1 VGLLDRGAPQHRDDV
16 AHPGPA
22 RSAAEKKSLIATERD
37 EAART
42 AWRNEATDL
51 DPAQVV
57 FLDETSTHTS
67 LTRRYA
73 RAPRGMRAYGHVPRN
88 HGHNVTLLAAL
99 TPDGIGPS
107 MTIAGSID
115 SAAFTAYVRRF
126 LVPSLRPGQVVILD
140 NLSAH
145 KSAAARAAIEAAG
158 CELRFLP
165 AYSPDF
171 NPIELAFAK
180 IKSRLRAAAAR
191 DPASLEQATAQAINR
206 ITPADARAYYA
217 HCGFL
222 LRRN

>member
-1 VGLLDRGAPQHRDDV
+1 MWRED
-16 AHPGPA
+16 
-22 RSAAEKKSLIATERD
+22 
-37 EAART
+37 T
-42 AWRNEATDL
+42 AVL

-73 RAPRGMRAYGHVPRN
+73 RAPRGARAYGHVPRN

-99 TPDGIGPS
+99 TPQGMGPS
-107 MTIAGSID
+107 MTITGSID
-115 SAAFTAYVRRF
+115 SAAFAAYVQHF
-126 LVPSLRPGQVVILD
+126 LVPSLHPGQVVILD

-145 KSAAARAAIEAAG
+145 KSAVAREAIEAAG

-180 IKSRLRAAAAR
+180 LKSCLRAAAAR
-191 DPASLEQATAQAINR
+191 DPEALEAATAQAIDG
-206 ITPADARAYYA
+206 ITPADARAFYA
-217 HCGFL
+217 HCGFPF
-222 LRRN
+222 RPD

>member
-1 VGLLDRGAPQHRDDV
+1 M
-16 AHPGPA
+16 A
-22 RSAAEKKSLIATERD
+22 RVVWRAEAET
-37 EAART
+37 
-42 AWRNEATDL
+42 L

-67 LTRRYA
+67 LCRRYA
-73 RAPRGMRAYGHVPRN
+73 RAPRGVRAYGHVPRN

-99 TPDGIGPS
+99 TPEGIGPS

-115 SAAFTAYVRRF
+115 GAAFAAYVQRF

-145 KSAAARAAIEAAG
+145 KSATARQAIEAAG

-180 IKSRLRAAAAR
+180 LKSRLRAAAAR
-191 DPASLEQATAQAINR
+191 DTETLHAATAAAIDG
-206 ITPADARAYYA
+206 ITPADARAFYA
-217 HCGFL
+217 HCGFPFGS
-222 LRRN
+222 N

>member
-1 VGLLDRGAPQHRDDV
+1 MWRED
-16 AHPGPA
+16 
-22 RSAAEKKSLIATERD
+22 
-37 EAART
+37 T
-42 AWRNEATDL
+42 ADL

-67 LTRRYA
+67 LARRYA
-73 RAPRGMRAYGHVPRN
+73 RAPRGARAYGQVPRN

-115 SAAFTAYVRRF
+115 SVAFVAYIQTF

-145 KSAAARAAIEAAG
+145 KSAVARDAIEAAG

-171 NPIELAFAK
+171 NPIELAFSK
-180 IKSRLRAAAAR
+180 IKSHLRAAAAR
-191 DPASLEQATAQAINR
+191 DPETLNRATAAAIDR
-206 ITPADARAYYA
+206 ITPADARAFYA
-217 HCGFL
+217 HCGFP
-222 LRRN
+222 LRPV